1 MSSLEKIKSEHG
13 SAENFIRKAK
23 EWISKLPKEYIE
35 DHAYIDKFT
44 NKSVD
49 WSDPKTLIIINR
61 CFTSI
66 EHVNWINSVLKR
78 IGKIEN
84 QIDRVHLLAHPPGG
98 LNDSTK
104 QKVTDSQEDFEKA
117 KESALDFVQ
126 SVKGHV
132 RSNLDV
138 TEKQLEALNNIY
150 ERFDSTKNSL
160 LKS

>member
-23 EWISKLPKEYIE
+23 EWISKIPKEYIKN
-35 DHAYIDKFT
+35 HPHIDIFA

-49 WSDPKTLIIINR
+49 WSDPKVLIIINR

-66 EHVNWINSVLKR
+66 EHVDWINSILRR

-84 QIDRVHLLAHPPGG
+84 RLQRVKLNAQPRLG
-98 LNDSTK
+98 LNNSTK

-117 KESALDFVQ
+117 KESALKFVQ
-126 SVKGHV
+126 SVKEHV
-132 RSNLDV
+132 RENLDV
-138 TEKQLEALNNIY
+138 TENQLEALNNIY
-150 ERFDSTKNSL
+150 ERFDSTKNPL